1 MAFDVPGLM
10 VIAGLTI
17 IIGYAGSII
26 FEKTKIPDVLW
37 LILFGY
43 LVSTFKIID
52 TSFFFSI
59 SGFLASVALFM
70 ILFDAGLNINFYQ
83 MVRQFS
89 RSMLLSVLTAGF
101 SIAAI
106 TGICILFGLGFL
118 PSLLIGCLLAGS
130 SSAIVVPLVTKLKIR
145 GNVRAIIDFES
156 IFSDPMVIV
165 LSLAVMS
172 IMTGGMVSNPVSGV
186 LSVFSVGAMLGLAA
200 GIIWLFVLDDL
211 KGRQFD
217 YMLTLG
223 ALLLL
228 YTFTEYAGGSGA
240 IAALL
245 FGIVLGNAS
254 TFSEILKT
262 QKKFTVN
269 HLLKNFQSEISFFVR
284 SFFFVYIGMV
294 VSLNQETLLIG
305 HAVALAVILARFLAV
320 NASTIGAKLSVYEKN
335 VMRIMVPKDF
345 IPVLLTQLPI
355 LYTIPDADLF
365 SKIVMSVVFLSIV
378 YTTLMVLILSK
389 QEEHNLM
396 KNNKNKK

>member
-1 MAFDVPGLM
+1 MPFDVPGLM

-37 LILFGY
+37 LMLFGY
-43 LVSTFKIID
+43 LVSAFRIID

-89 RSMLLSVLTAGF
+89 RSMLLSVFTTAF
-101 SIAAI
+101 TIAAV
-106 TGICILFGLGFL
+106 TGVCMFFGLGFL
-118 PSLLIGCLLAGS
+118 PSLLIGCLLAGT

-145 GNVRAIIDFES
+145 GNIRTVIGFES

-165 LSLAVMS
+165 LSLAVMG
-172 IMTGGMVSNPVSGV
+172 IMTGGMIGNPVSSV
-186 LSVFSVGAMLGLAA
+186 LSVFSVGAMLGLVA
-200 GIIWLFVLDDL
+200 GIIWLFVLDYL

-262 QKKFTVN
+262 QRKFTVN

-294 VSLNQETLLIG
+294 VSLDQETLIIG
-305 HAVALAVILARFLAV
+305 HAVTLAVIMARFLAV
-320 NASTIGAKLSVYEKN
+320 DASTIGEKLSAYEKN
-335 VMRIMVPKDF
+335 IMRIMVPRDF

-355 LYTIPDADLF
+355 LYTIPNTGMF
-365 SKIVMSVVFLSIV
+365 SKVVMNVVFLSIV
-378 YTTLMVLILSK
+378 YTTLMVLILPK
-389 QEEHNLM
+389 QEEQNLM